1 MDKKLYSKE
10 TDTSWKRLHTRLIQ
24 DGLLKLEVEKGISYS
39 KEHKKIQPNLY
50 VKKRTLMWC
59 GLTLAAVVL
68 LCIFV
73 ASALLLTEKM
83 RMPEQQSLLTQ
94 RNTEGTSTL
103 VKTLEDG
110 SIVYL
115 AENTSLQYP
124 KHFSANERRV
134 SLSGNALFDVAG
146 NKSRPFYIETS
157 KVRIVV
163 VGTAFNVKSSSPDS
177 FELAVSRGVVRV
189 VINNNE
195 REVCV
200 KAGETVK
207 LEDDRF
213 LKIQTTDIRQ
223 FDQYTKQLRFKD
235 EKLGNILRV
244 MNMKSSKVK
253 LCTLPNLENRTMT
266 VSFSTETPDEIAE
279 LICLA
284 LNLHASKLNQVITIS
299 E

>member
-10 TDTSWKRLHTRLIQ
+10 TDTSWKKLHARFIQ
-24 DGLLKLEVEKGISYS
+24 DGLLKPEMEKRSF
-39 KEHKKIQPNLY
+39 KKDTVTETNTY
-50 VKKRTLMWC
+50 AKKRTVMWW
-59 GLTLAAVVL
+59 GLALAAVVL
-68 LCIFV
+68 LCVFV

-83 RMPEQQSLLTQ
+83 RMPEKQNLLTQ
-94 RNTEGTSTL
+94 CNTEGTSTL

-115 AENTSLQYP
+115 SENTSLQYP

-146 NKSRPFYIETS
+146 NKSRPFYIETA
-157 KVRIVV
+157 KVRIIV
-163 VGTAFNVKSSSPDS
+163 VGTAFNVRSSSPDS

-195 REVCV
+195 REVRV

-207 LEDDRF
+207 LEGDKF
-213 LKIQTTDIRQ
+213 LKRQTTDIRQ

-253 LCTLPNLENRTMT
+253 LCTLPDLENRTMT

-284 LNLHASKLNQVITIS
+284 LNLHASKRNQIITIS